1 MSSSAPVSTDCAFA
15 PLRHR
20 FAPRLNFTIHLGIGW
35 LVAKSIRASAEVHQ
49 TPHHR
54 RKGSLGHP
62 DERDGSSAA
71 SHLGKRLQDARASFY
86 GPFVTELDTRPRSY
100 GETLDP
106 DFLRSVFCSMLKAR
120 ILENKLSSLYKAG
133 KIVGGVYLGRG
144 QEAVSATLGTALIQ
158 GTDFFA
164 PLIRDQAGR
173 TAFGEPLIDC
183 TRTYLGSKDG
193 PMRGRDGN
201 IHRGRPQVG
210 MPAMI
215 SHLGAQVPV
224 IAGMLFAK
232 RLQGTLAGRVGATC
246 IGDGATST
254 GAFHEGLN
262 LAAMEKLPMVVIVAN
277 NQFAYSTPN
286 SRQFACADLVEKAR
300 GYGVA
305 GHSVDGT
312 DLIACATVIS
322 KAVNLARAGGG
333 PQLVVARLLRLSGHG
348 EHDDGSYVP
357 QEIRGSHDGRDC
369 MEVAMRQLVEHG
381 IATMNEI
388 SHWQETFAEEVQRA
402 VAQAQQEDPPDPYQ
416 EDWTALATR
425 FPISV
430 SSSSGGSAQ

>member
-1 MSSSAPVSTDCAFA
+1 M
-15 PLRHR
+15 LR
-20 FAPRLNFTIHLGIGW
+20 
-35 LVAKSIRASAEVHQ
+35 
-49 TPHHR
+49 
-54 RKGSLGHP
+54 
-62 DERDGSSAA
+62 
-71 SHLGKRLQDARASFY
+71 
-86 GPFVTELDTRPRSY
+86 
-100 GETLDP
+100 
-106 DFLRSVFCSMLKAR
+106 AR

-183 TRTYLGSKDG
+183 TRTYLGSVEG

-201 IHRGRPQVG
+201 IHRGRPRMG

-224 IAGMLFAK
+224 VAGMLFAK
-232 RLQGTLAGRVGATC
+232 RLQGMLTGRVGATC

-262 LAAMEKLPMVVIVAN
+262 TAAVEKLPLVVVVAN

-286 SRQFACADLVEKAR
+286 DRQFACGDLVERAR
-300 GYGVA
+300 GYGI
-305 GHSVDGT
+305 GGFSVDGT
-312 DLIACATVIS
+312 DLLACASVIGE
-322 KAVNLARAGGG
+322 AVRRARNGGG
-333 PQLVVARLLRLSGHG
+333 PQMVVAQLLRLSGHG

-357 QEIRGSHDGRDC
+357 TDVREGYYGRDC
-369 MEVAMRQLVEHG
+369 IDIATGQLVEHH
-381 IATMNEI
+381 IATAAEI
-388 SHWQETFAEEVQRA
+388 SGWQDEIAEEVQRA
-402 VAQAQQEDPPDPYQ
+402 VAQAQQEATPDPYL
-416 EDWTALATR
+416 EDWTALSTR
-425 FPISV
+425 FPISQPT
-430 SSSSGGSAQ
+430 AQ

>member
-1 MSSSAPVSTDCAFA
+1 MQP
-15 PLRHR
+15 
-20 FAPRLNFTIHLGIGW
+20 FT
-35 LVAKSIRASAEVHQ
+35 
-49 TPHHR
+49 
-54 RKGSLGHP
+54 
-62 DERDGSSAA
+62 DGS
-71 SHLGKRLQDARASFY
+71 
-86 GPFVTELDTRPRSY
+86 VTNR
-100 GETLDP
+100 
-106 DFLRSVFCSMLKAR
+106 DFLRSVFQSMLRAR
-120 ILENKLSSLYKAG
+120 ILESKLSSLYKAG
-133 KIVGGVYLGRG
+133 KIVGGVYLGKG

-183 TRTYLGSKDG
+183 TRTYLGSVEG

-201 IHRGRPQVG
+201 IHRGRPAMG

-262 LAAMEKLPMVVIVAN
+262 LAAVEKLPMVVIVAN

-286 SRQFACADLVEKAR
+286 SRQFACVDLVERAR
-300 GYGVA
+300 GYGI
-305 GHSVDGT
+305 GGYSVDGT
-312 DLIACATVIS
+312 DLLACASVIGE
-322 KAVNLARAGGG
+322 AVRRARAGNG
-333 PQLVVARLLRLSGHG
+333 PQMVVAHLLRLSGHG

-357 QEIRGSHDGRDC
+357 PRVRTDHYGRDC
-369 MEVAMRQLVEHG
+369 IEVAIEQLVAND
-381 IATMNEI
+381 IATAEEI
-388 SHWQETFAEEVQRA
+388 SQWQEQFADEVQRA
-402 VAQAQQEDPPDPYQ
+402 VAQAQQEAVPDPYH
-416 EDWTALATR
+416 EDWTALSTR
-425 FPISV
+425 FPTFQPA
-430 SSSSGGSAQ
+430 AQ

>member
-1 MSSSAPVSTDCAFA
+1 MQSFA
-15 PLRHR
+15 
-20 FAPRLNFTIHLGIGW
+20 
-35 LVAKSIRASAEVHQ
+35 
-49 TPHHR
+49 
-54 RKGSLGHP
+54 
-62 DERDGSSAA
+62 
-71 SHLGKRLQDARASFY
+71 
-86 GPFVTELDTRPRSY
+86 
-100 GETLDP
+100 GEAVINR
-106 DFLRSVFCSMLKAR
+106 DFLRSVFQSMLRAR

-144 QEAVSATLGTALIQ
+144 QEAVSATLGTCLIQ

-183 TRTYLGSKDG
+183 TRTYLGSVEG

-201 IHRGRPQVG
+201 IHRGRPEVG

-262 LAAMEKLPMVVIVAN
+262 LAAVEHLPMVVVVGN

-286 SRQFACADLVEKAR
+286 QRQFACSDLVEKAR
-300 GYGVA
+300 GYGV
-305 GHSVDGT
+305 GGFSVDGT
-312 DLIACATVIS
+312 DLLACTAVIGE
-322 KAVNLARAGGG
+322 AVQRAREGGG

-357 QEIRGSHDGRDC
+357 VELRNGHYGRDC
-369 MEVAMRQLVEHG
+369 IEVAMRQLVENNV
-381 IATMNEI
+381 ATVEEI
-388 SHWQETFAEEVQRA
+388 LAWQDEVSDEVQRA
-402 VAQAQQEDPPDPYQ
+402 VAQAQQESVPDPYR
-416 EDWTALATR
+416 EDWTALSTR
-425 FPISV
+425 FPLSP
-430 SSSSGGSAQ
+430 SNAQ